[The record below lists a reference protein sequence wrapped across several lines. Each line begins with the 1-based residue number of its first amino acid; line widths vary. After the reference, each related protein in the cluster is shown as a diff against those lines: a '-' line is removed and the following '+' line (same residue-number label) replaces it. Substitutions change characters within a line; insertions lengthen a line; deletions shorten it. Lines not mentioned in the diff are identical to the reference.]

1 MAASPVITPE
11 EELAEEKK
19 TVKASAPKPKPVRP
33 KQARQTL
40 LEEIF
45 EGHEEFLGYTPD

>member
-1 MAASPVITPE
+1 MAASPVTTPE
-11 EELAEEKK
+11 EELAAEKK

-33 KQARQTL
+33 KQRNLTV

-45 EGHEEFLGYTPD
+45 EGHEEFLGYTAD